1 MSITKTKKELTIKEI
16 MDHPSYE
23 EEKEKVRKEIN
34 RHKHVIDW
42 KVFKKTPEEKG
53 KLFNLKQ
60 EWKRNQKHK

>member
-1 MSITKTKKELTIKEI
+1 MSILKKDPTFKEI
-16 MDHPSYE
+16 MEHPSYE
-23 EEKEKVRKEIN
+23 EERTRLRKEIN
-34 RHKHVIDW
+34 KNKFVIDW